1 MTKLTWV
8 SGLIITAI
16 GVVSWILGWY
26 LNTVTGEPANADI
39 GAGILLLVGMPIA
52 ALGFLLVA
60 AGAIS
65 AGVKRFRDRRAR
77 A

>member
-26 LNTVTGEPANADI
+26 LNTFTGELGNADI

-52 ALGFLLVA
+52 ALGALLVV

>member
-26 LNTVTGEPANADI
+26 LNTFTGEPGNADI

-52 ALGFLLVA
+52 ALGILLVI
-60 AGAIS
+60 AGAIL
-65 AGVKRFRDRRAR
+65 AGVKRFRDRRAS